1 MSSNDVEIPEAEP
14 LPALDETEKT
24 SATALTPVEEL
35 TPEQAQ
41 TLGQAQEEEDEA
53 EGPPPLPPLLEL
65 AGSNLATTGG
75 LAYGAAGVA
84 GLLAV
89 GAVATMGTAAY
100 LAKGARDRREQA
112 ARRGGAG
119 PGRRGFRALARGS
132 GAAGRGPGRD
142 RGRGLAGAAGGLS
155 GRARSGG
162 AGAGGRRFGASSG
175 GVGRKGGAAGA
186 GGRSG
191 LFGSRSGAGV
201 GRGGGLTGGRPGG
214 GAGLLGRSGG
224 SSGGVG
230 RPGGRWGGAGAASRG
245 GGRSGLFGAGR
256 SGGAHRAGFGGGSRA
271 GARGLFGAARRP
283 AGRVTAIS
291 DPAMPTRTSGRRP
304 LRGAFGAVRRGWNHP
319 RTRRGRVRFKRAS
332 ERTRDYMRKRARRLR
347 TTAFWHS
354 LAGWWGRLWG
364 RIRGDERYGPM
375 SSASAAASALAVAAL
390 GPSRRRSAPR
400 RVVTGRVIGTSA
412 RTPGE
417 LSSARRPL
425 AIGAGASGTELEGH
439 PMSRKP
445 GEIIRAETAAEEMQ
459 AALAAFGG
467 ADVHMLT
474 YEQGLVALPQLLR
487 RIGHGLGQMSSSAE
501 GEQPLDPAVV
511 EFMHQISAAV
521 HQVSDVAEELPGLFR
536 AAHQSEL
543 DLLEDRR
550 PNAERWDRSRRDS

>member
-1 MSSNDVEIPEAEP
+1 MSSNDVDIPEAEP

-24 SATALTPVEEL
+24 SATAVTPAEEL
-35 TPEQAQ
+35 TPEQAA
-41 TLGQAQEEEDEA
+41 TLGQAQQDEEEEA
-53 EGPPPLPPLLEL
+53 GPPPLPPLLEL
-65 AGSNLATTGG
+65 AGSNIATTGG

-89 GAVATMGTAAY
+89 GAVATVGTAAY
-100 LAKGARDRREQA
+100 LAKGARERRDRRERA
-112 ARRGGAG
+112 ALRGGVE
-119 PGRRGFRALARGS
+119 PGRRGFRSLVRGA
-132 GAAGRGPGRD
+132 GPGGRGALGGGPG
-142 RGRGLAGAAGGLS
+142 RGRGLAGGVGGLA
-155 GRARSGG
+155 GRARSG
-162 AGAGGRRFGASSG
+162 AS
-175 GVGRKGGAAGA
+175 GA

-191 LFGSRSGAGV
+191 LFGSRSGGGA
-201 GRGGGLTGGRPGG
+201 GRGGALAGGRSGG

-224 SSGGVG
+224 SAGGLAGRSGGAS
-230 RPGGRWGGAGAASRG
+230 GGRWGGAGSASRG
-245 GGRSGLFGAGR
+245 GLAGGRSSGGGSLFGPGR
-256 SGGAHRAGFGGGSRA
+256 SGGAHRAGARGGGRS
-271 GARGLFGAARRP
+271 GARGLFGAARRRP
-283 AGRVTAIS
+283 FGRVTAIS
-291 DPAMPTRTSGRRP
+291 DPAMPTRASGRRP

-319 RTRRGRVRFKRAS
+319 RTRRGRVRFRRAS

-400 RVVTGRVIGTSA
+400 RVITGRVIGTSA

-439 PMSRKP
+439 PMSKKP
-445 GEIIRAETAAEEMQ
+445 GEIIRAETAADEMQ

-474 YEQGLVALPQLLR
+474 YEQGLIALPQILR

-521 HQVSDVAEELPGLFR
+521 HQVADVSDELPGLFR
-536 AAHQSEL
+536 AAHEKEL
-543 DLLEDRR
+543 ELLEDRR
-550 PNAERWDRSRRDS
+550 PHAERWDRSRRDS